1 MNSINWS
8 SVRTFTPAMIIAT
21 GLLTADSAW
30 ADPCTD
36 PVAQTA
42 LNTRALQTELM
53 VAALS
58 CGNRIHYNAFVIKYR
73 GDLVKH
79 GRSLQSFF
87 QRKHGA
93 AGRKNLNTFITRLAN
108 EASQRSSITH
118 AAFCAN
124 SSLLFNRLLSA
135 KPVKLEKLLAS
146 STTTS
151 SHDIAPCGGKINTNE
166 KPIADGF
173 SASKAIASDNPKGPK

>member
-1 MNSINWS
+1 MNSINWRP
-8 SVRTFTPAMIIAT
+8 VRIFTSAMVITT
-21 GLLTADSAW
+21 GLITADSAW
-30 ADPCTD
+30 AEPCAG
-36 PVAQTA
+36 PGEQTA
-42 LNTRALQTELM
+42 LDTRALQTELM

-58 CGNRIHYNAFVIKYR
+58 CGNRIHYNAFVRKYQ

-79 GRSLQSFF
+79 GRTLQSFF

-108 EASQRSSITH
+108 EASHRSSITH

-124 SSLLFNRLLSA
+124 SSLLLNRLLSA
-135 KPVKLEKLLAS
+135 RSVRLEKLLEN

-151 SHDIAPCGGKINTNE
+151 SHDIAPCGGKINTNG
-166 KPIADGF
+166 KPIADGY
-173 SASKAIASDNPKGPK
+173 SGSKAIVSDNQKGPK

>member
-1 MNSINWS
+1 VNSINWS
-8 SVRTFTPAMIIAT
+8 SVRTFTPAMIITT
-21 GLLTADSAW
+21 GLLTAGSAW

-87 QRKHGA
+87 QREHGA

-124 SSLLFNRLLSA
+124 SSSLFNRLLSA
-135 KPVKLEKLLAS
+135 RPVTLEKLLAS
-146 STTTS
+146 STS
-151 SHDIAPCGGKINTNE
+151 SSYDIAPCGGKIITNE
-166 KPIADGF
+166 KPIGYGF
-173 SASKAIASDNPKGPK
+173 SGSKAIASDNPKGPK

>member
-1 MNSINWS
+1 MNSIHS
-8 SVRTFTPAMIIAT
+8 SPVRAFTSAMVITT
-21 GLLTADSAW
+21 GLLTAASAW
-30 ADPCTD
+30 ADPCTG
-36 PVAQTA
+36 PVEQIAF
-42 LNTRALQTELM
+42 NTRALQTELM

-58 CGNRIHYNAFVIKYR
+58 CGNRIHYNAFVIKYQ
-73 GDLVKH
+73 GDLIKH

-118 AAFCAN
+118 AAFCTN
-124 SSLLFNRLLSA
+124 SSLLLNRLLSSRS
-135 KPVKLEKLLAS
+135 VRLEKLLES
-146 STTTS
+146 STTTP
-151 SHDIAPCGGKINTNE
+151 SHDIAPCGGKIATNG

-173 SASKAIASDNPKGPK
+173 SGSKAIVSGNPKGPK

>member
-8 SVRTFTPAMIIAT
+8 SVRIFTPAMIITT

-58 CGNRIHYNAFVIKYR
+58 CGNRIHYNAFVIKYQ

-93 AGRKNLNTFITRLAN
+93 AGRKEPEHLYHTAG
-108 EASQRSSITH
+108 QRSFAAQQYYARSILRQLVI
-118 AAFCAN
+118 AF
-124 SSLLFNRLLSA
+124 
-135 KPVKLEKLLAS
+135 
-146 STTTS
+146 
-151 SHDIAPCGGKINTNE
+151 
-166 KPIADGF
+166 
-173 SASKAIASDNPKGPK
+173 

>member
-8 SVRTFTPAMIIAT
+8 PVRTFTSAMVITT

-30 ADPCTD
+30 ADPCTG
-36 PVAQTA
+36 PVEQTA

-58 CGNRIHYNAFVIKYR
+58 CGNRIHYNAFVIRYQ

-87 QRKHGA
+87 LRKHGA

-108 EASQRSSITH
+108 QASHRSSITH

-124 SSLLFNRLLSA
+124 SSSLFDRLLSA
-135 KPVKLEKLLAS
+135 RPVTLEKLLES

-151 SHDIAPCGGKINTNE
+151 NHDIAPCGGKINTNG
-166 KPIADGF
+166 KPIGNDF
-173 SASKAIASDNPKGPK
+173 SGSKAIVNNNPKGPK

>member
-8 SVRTFTPAMIIAT
+8 PVRTFASAMVITT
-21 GLLTADSAW
+21 GLLTADFAW
-30 ADPCTD
+30 ADACAG
-36 PVAQTA
+36 PVDQTA

-58 CGNRIHYNAFVIKYR
+58 CGNRIHYNAFVRKYQ

-108 EASQRSSITH
+108 EASHRSSITH
-118 AAFCAN
+118 AEFCVN
-124 SSLLFNRLLSA
+124 SSSLFNRLLSA
-135 KPVKLEKLLAS
+135 RSVKLDELLA
-146 STTTS
+146 TTS
-151 SHDIAPCGGKINTNE
+151 SPDIAPCGGKINTNG
-166 KPIADGF
+166 KLIGYGF
-173 SASKAIASDNPKGPK
+173 SGGKATVDNNPKAPK

>member
-1 MNSINWS
+1 MVI
-8 SVRTFTPAMIIAT
+8 TT
-21 GLLTADSAW
+21 GLFTADSGR
-30 ADPCTD
+30 ADSCAGS
-36 PVAQTA
+36 VEQIA
-42 LNTRALQTELM
+42 LNSRALQTELM

-58 CGNRIHYNAFVIKYR
+58 CGNRIRYNAFVIKYR

-124 SSLLFNRLLSA
+124 SSSLFNRLLGA
-135 KPVKLEKLLAS
+135 TPVILEKLLERS
-146 STTTS
+146 SPTS
-151 SHDIAPCGGKINTNE
+151 SHDIAPCGGKINTNG
-166 KPIADGF
+166 KPIDYGF
-173 SASKAIASDNPKGPK
+173 SAAKR

>member
-1 MNSINWS
+1 VNSINWS
-8 SVRTFTPAMIIAT
+8 PVRSFTSAMVIMT

-30 ADPCTD
+30 AVPCTG
-36 PVAQTA
+36 PVEQTA
-42 LNTRALQTELM
+42 LTTRALQTELM

-58 CGNRIHYNAFVIKYR
+58 CGNRIHYNAFVRKYQ

-93 AGRKNLNTFITRLAN
+93 AGRRNLNTFITRLAN

-124 SSLLFNRLLSA
+124 SSSLFDRLLSA
-135 KPVKLEKLLAS
+135 RPVKLEKILES

-151 SHDIAPCGGKINTNE
+151 SHDIAPCGAKINTNG
-166 KPIADGF
+166 KPIGYDF
-173 SASKAIASDNPKGPK
+173 SGSKAIVNNNPKAPK

>member
-8 SVRTFTPAMIIAT
+8 PVRTFTSVMVIMT
-21 GLLTADSAW
+21 GLLTADSGW

-36 PVAQTA
+36 PVEQTA
-42 LNTRALQTELM
+42 LDTRALQTELM

-58 CGNRIHYNAFVIKYR
+58 CGNRIHYNAFVRKYR

-79 GRSLQSFF
+79 GRSLRSFF

-93 AGRKNLNTFITRLAN
+93 AGQKNLNTFITRLAN

-124 SSLLFNRLLSA
+124 SSSLFNRLLGA
-135 KPVKLEKLLAS
+135 RPVTLEESLES

-151 SHDIAPCGGKINTNE
+151 SHDIPPCGGKINTNGRT
-166 KPIADGF
+166 IGYGF
-173 SASKAIASDNPKGPK
+173 SDSKAIVSDNLKGPK

>member
-1 MNSINWS
+1 MNSNKWL
-8 SVRTFTPAMIIAT
+8 RTFTSTMVITT
-21 GLLTADSAW
+21 GLLMAVSAS
-30 ADPCTD
+30 ADPCRGS
-36 PVAQTA
+36 VEQSA

-58 CGNRIHYNAFVIKYR
+58 CGNKIHYNAFVKKYQ

-79 GRSLQSFF
+79 GRSLQSLF

-108 EASQRSSITH
+108 EASHRSSVTH

-124 SSLLFNRLLSA
+124 SSSLFDRLLNAGS
-135 KPVKLEKLLAS
+135 VKLEKLLES
-146 STTTS
+146 STTSS
-151 SHDIAPCGGKINTNE
+151 SHEFAPCGGTVNT
-166 KPIADGF
+166 DGKRIGYSF
-173 SASKAIASDNPKGPK
+173 SDSKTIVSDNLKGPK

>member
-1 MNSINWS
+1 MVI
-8 SVRTFTPAMIIAT
+8 TT
-21 GLLTADSAW
+21 GLLTADPAW
-30 ADPCTD
+30 AGPCTG
-36 PVAQTA
+36 PIEQTA

-58 CGNRIHYNAFVIKYR
+58 CGNRIHYNAFVRKYQ

-93 AGRKNLNTFITRLAN
+93 AGQKNLNTFITRLAN

-124 SSLLFNRLLSA
+124 SSSPFDRLLSA
-135 KPVKLEKLLAS
+135 TPVKLEKLLER
-146 STTTS
+146 STATS
-151 SHDIAPCGGKINTNE
+151 THDIAPCGGKINTNG
-166 KPIADGF
+166 KTIGYDF
-173 SASKAIASDNPKGPK
+173 SGSKAIVGDNLKGPK